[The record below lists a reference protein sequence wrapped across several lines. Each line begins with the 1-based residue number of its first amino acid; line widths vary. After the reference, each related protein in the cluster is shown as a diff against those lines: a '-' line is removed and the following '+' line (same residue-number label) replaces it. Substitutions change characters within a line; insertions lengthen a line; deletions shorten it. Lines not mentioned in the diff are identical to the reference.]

1 MILQKNTHRLSVAK
15 QGVAKILYSLFVV
28 ALMVSYRTVIS
39 FSRIVP
45 KGLLVGESYGSL
57 QRGLHRYKT
66 ETYL

>member
-15 QGVAKILYSLFVV
+15 QGVAKIPHPLFVV